1 MLYLGI
7 LFKTN
12 MHFDKAK
19 RECLNDADCT
29 AFSTFNSTA
38 VFVYRD
44 VVAWL
49 SFELRLYSIFGF

>member
-1 MLYLGI
+1 
-7 LFKTN
+7 

-19 RECLNDADCT
+19 TECLNDADCT

-44 VVAWL
+44 VVPGCL
-49 SFELRLYSIFGF
+49 SSCEFTVYSVFEKSNT